1 MLVIVDTLIKHSFQ
15 LFESLVIS
23 IFWGWGKMRKLK
35 RTLIIISKALNDE
48 KRRKQNGNFVL

>member
-23 IFWGWGKMRKLK
+23 IFWGWGKMRKL
-35 RTLIIISKALNDE
+35 ISKALNDE

>member
-1 MLVIVDTLIKHSFQ
+1 MIVDTLIKHSFQ

-35 RTLIIISKALNDE
+35 RTLTIISKALNDE